1 MINSIRFFSFLGIMA
16 LLFCMLV
23 AATFTSKSQ
32 INYFIENTS
41 HIFLSGTSN
50 VMDYS
55 CDCDELVQAGEVFFI
70 EQLSENK
77 ATFKNAIVKLK
88 TKSFDCGNSLITGEM
103 HSALQAKKHAYISI
117 ELKEI
122 EIPNPA
128 TFLVKKNQ
136 WYLANG
142 KADITIAGK
151 TRRVDLVIKQQRIS
165 ENEFRFGGTKSL
177 KMTDFDIDP
186 PTPAMGLIQV
196 ANEVEIKLDLKAKKI
211 K

>member
-1 MINSIRFFSFLGIMA
+1 MKRLYFFYLSGTLA
-16 LLFCMLV
+16 LLFLTLV
-23 AATFTSKSQ
+23 AATVASNSQ
-32 INYFIENTS
+32 INYYIEKTS

-55 CDCDELVQAGEVFFI
+55 CDCDELVQAGDVFFV
-70 EQLSENK
+70 EHLSENK

-103 HSALQAKKHAYISI
+103 HSALQAKKHPYISI

-128 TFLVKKNQ
+128 TFLVNKNQ

-165 ENEFRFGGTKSL
+165 DNEFRFGGTKSL
-177 KMTDFDIDP
+177 KMTDFDIKP